1 MFPIHASNFINGEF
15 IPNTERIPSI
25 DPSNLDVLRSV
36 PSATADDVNKAVEA
50 AKNAFPFWS
59 NLSNKERASY
69 MNKIADLID
78 QNLDELAMFGFLSG
92 ILPLISAPKN
102 ES

>member
-25 DPSNLDVLRSV
+25 DPSNLDVLGSV

-50 AKNAFPFWS
+50 AKNAFPGWS
-59 NLSNKERASY
+59 KLSNKERATY

-78 QNLDELAMFGFLSG
+78 QNLDELAMFGFLIG
-92 ILPLISAPKN
+92 IVPFISAPKY

>member
-15 IPNTERIPSI
+15 IPNTERIPSV
-25 DPSNLDVLRSV
+25 DPSNLDVLGSV
-36 PSATADDVNKAVEA
+36 PSATSDDVNKAVEA
-50 AKNAFPFWS
+50 AKNAFPYWS

-78 QNLDELAMFGFLSG
+78 QNLDEIAMFGFLSRKV
-92 ILPLISAPKN
+92 PFISG
-102 ES
+102 S

>member
-1 MFPIHASNFINGEF
+1 MFPIHASNLINGEF
-15 IPNTERIPSI
+15 IPNTERIPSV
-25 DPSNLDVLRSV
+25 DPSNLDVLGSV

-50 AKNAFPFWS
+50 AKNAFPYWS

-78 QNLDELAMFGFLSG
+78 QNLDEMAMFGFLSG
-92 ILPLISAPKN
+92 EVPLWIIIY
-102 ES
+102 